1 MNAQERG
8 TTAASLRRNAA
19 NRSTS
24 KNDFTWGVESQTFHF
39 KIKTRKCSQLHSL
52 RCMKKAGYK
61 QLENDSIYLFDM
73 AETRAIARSL
83 LFSSHR

>member
-52 RCMKKAGYK
+52 RCMKTAGYK
-61 QLENDSIYLFDM
+61 QLK
-73 AETRAIARSL
+73 
-83 LFSSHR
+83 FSSAVEFVSGPK